1 MLTSK
6 QLKESIVQKS
16 ILNISL
22 LEKIVSNTIPENE
35 NCGIKHHGKVEVEF
49 RFSSDESKDEVI
61 QLHEVDAQVLNAV
74 FTFIQHQVSEFS
86 LEQLVGMIYG
96 DFEKRH
102 RDKIKITV
110 AESVERL
117 KKYRIHI
124 NAEQE
129 FVRYKKLRGENAT
142 FKGRL
147 LDIEEETCN
156 GKNGKS
162 TIVYRIRNPSP
173 LMQYADTLNHVAK
186 IDMRWYQLISKQTS
200 FENVLMCERLLCR
213 IVQAENPH
221 NQMFKDDK
229 DIMIFAWN
237 KNTKRFSGVIG
248 RNIEEFDKRKIERQ
262 LDTLKRFW
270 SELEYEKLVSEFEW
284 KEVPYNYGTLQY
296 NKIYITRRKN
306 ND

>member
-1 MLTSK
+1 MLTNK
-6 QLKESIVQKS
+6 QLKESITQKS

-22 LEKIVSNTIPENE
+22 LEKMVSNAIPKNQ
-35 NCGIKHHGKVEVEF
+35 NVGIKHKGKVAIEF
-49 RFSSDESKDEVI
+49 KILSDDSRDEVI
-61 QLHEVDAQVLNAV
+61 QLHELDAQVLNSV
-74 FTFIQHQVSEFS
+74 FTFQQYGINEFS
-86 LEQLVGMIYG
+86 LVQLVGMIYG
-96 DFEKRH
+96 DFERRH
-102 RDKIKITV
+102 RDKIKNAV

-117 KKYRIHI
+117 KKYSIHI

-129 FVRYKKLRGENAT
+129 FTRYKKLRGMDAT

-173 LMQYADTLNHVAK
+173 LMQYADTLNHIAK
-186 IDMRWYQLISKQTS
+186 IDMRWYQFIPKQTC

-229 DIMIFAWN
+229 DIIIFGWN
-237 KNTKRFSGVIG
+237 KNTKSFSGIVG
-248 RNIEEFDKRKIERQ
+248 RNIEAFDKQTVERK
-262 LDTLKRFW
+262 LDVLKTFW
-270 SELEYEKLVSEFEW
+270 KRLEQNGLFSEFQW
-284 KEVPYNYGTLQY
+284 KECSCNYGTIRYKKFSL
-296 NKIYITRRKN
+296 TRRLIK
-306 ND
+306 